1 MTRGAATDFI
11 GELRWRG
18 MVHNM
23 TAGAEQRL
31 ARGMTT
37 GYAGFDPTAPSLQ
50 VGNLAAIMLLV
61 HFQRAG
67 HKPLAL
73 VGGATG
79 MVGDPSGKSEERP
92 LMTPDEVQYN
102 LGRFKAQLERFL
114 DFGSGENAAE
124 IVNNYD
130 WFEQMRFLDFL
141 RDVGKYLTV
150 SYMMAKDSVQTRLE
164 AGISFT
170 EFSYQLL
177 QGYDFYWLYTNKNC
191 VLQMGGSDQWGNI
204 TAGTE
209 LVRRK
214 AQGEAYALTCPL
226 ITRADGTKFGKSAA
240 GEKLWLDPAMTSPY
254 RFYQFWLNCSD
265 QDASRFLRVFTLLSE
280 EEVAALEAEHE
291 AAPHQR
297 PLQKALA
304 RDVTV
309 RVHSADDFQAAVAAS
324 EILFGKA
331 TASTLRGLPEKS
343 FLEVFEGIPRARV
356 NRDRVAGGVSVIDL
370 LSEHT
375 GFFGSKGEV
384 RRLLRAGGLSVNKE
398 KTADENAA
406 VDSSNLI
413 NDKYIL
419 IQKGK
424 KNYYLVIAG

>member
-1 MTRGAATDFI
+1 MGTAVDFVA
-11 GELRWRG
+11 ELRWRG

-31 ARGMTT
+31 AHGMVT

-92 LMTPDEVQYN
+92 LMTPDEIQHN
-102 LGRFKAQLERFL
+102 LERFKTQLQRFL
-114 DFGSGENAAE
+114 DFGQGANGAE

-130 WFEQMRFLDFL
+130 WFAQMRFLDFL
-141 RDVGKYLTV
+141 RDIGKHLTV
-150 SYMMAKDSVQTRLE
+150 SYMMAKDSVQSRLE

-177 QGYDFYWLYTNKNC
+177 QGYDFYWLYKKKNC

-209 LVRRK
+209 LIRRK
-214 AQGEAYALTCPL
+214 ARGEAYALTCPL
-226 ITRADGTKFGKSAA
+226 VTRADGTKFGKSAA
-240 GEKLWLDPAMTSPY
+240 GEKLWLDPEMTSPY

-265 QDASRFLRVFTLLSE
+265 ADAARFLRVFTLLSADE
-280 EEVAALEAEHE
+280 IEALEQQHE
-291 AAPHQR
+291 QTPHQR

-304 RDVTV
+304 HDITV
-309 RVHSADDFQAAVAAS
+309 RVHSEDEYRSAVNAS
-324 EILFGKA
+324 RILFGKA
-331 TASTLRGLPEKS
+331 TTEALRELPEKS
-343 FLEVFEGIPRARV
+343 FLDVFEGVPRATID
-356 NRDRVAGGVSVIDL
+356 RDRIARGISLTEL
-370 LSEHT
+370 LSEES

-384 RRLLRAGGLSVNKE
+384 RRLLRSGGLSVNKE
-398 KTADENAA
+398 KTVDENAT
-406 VDSSNLI
+406 VTPEMLI
-413 NDKYIL
+413 KGKYVL
-419 IQKGK
+419 VQKGK
-424 KNYYLVIAG
+424 KNYYLIIAQ